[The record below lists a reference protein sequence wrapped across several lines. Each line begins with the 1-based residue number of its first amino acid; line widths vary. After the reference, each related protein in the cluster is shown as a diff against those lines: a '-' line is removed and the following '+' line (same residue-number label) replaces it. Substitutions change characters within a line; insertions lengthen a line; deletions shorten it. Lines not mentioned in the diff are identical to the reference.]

1 MNGRAKLYYEFESF
15 RLDPAE
21 RLLLRDGHPVSLTP
35 KAFDTLVLL
44 VQNSGHL
51 LEKDELLKS
60 IWPDTFVEEANLAN
74 NISLLRRLLGQGA
87 GGQQYIETQPKRGY
101 RFVAAVKEVRDDAS
115 EPDGEGVPA
124 GETPEAN
131 AVRTIAVLPFR
142 SLRQEESDEY
152 MELGITDVLITRLSN
167 INEIVIRPTSAVRKY
182 AALEQDPV
190 AAGRELQVGAV
201 LEGSIRKLADRYRI
215 TVQLVNVRDGIS
227 LWADKF
233 DQKCADIFDVE
244 DSISEQVAKALT
256 LRLSGEQKRVLAKRY
271 TGSTQAYHSYLKGR
285 YHWNKWNKEGFR
297 KAIEHFQ
304 QSIEHDPVYAL
315 AYTGLADAYGL
326 LGLNGLLSPKEAMP
340 RAEAAA
346 VKALEIDEGLAEAH
360 VPFACVRCWYHWDFA
375 GAEQEFKRAIELN
388 SNYAIAHQAY
398 ALYLTAMGRQAEA
411 QCEIQVAQRIDPLS
425 LALNAIEGFI
435 LYNAGEY
442 DRAIEQSVKT
452 IELDPNFHPAYERL
466 GDSYLQKGMLAE
478 AIAAFEKALALS
490 GRSLFTLAELGSAYA
505 RSGRREETESVLD
518 ELKERFNKAYVSA
531 WIYAGLGENDSAFE
545 WLEKAYEER
554 DSSIVYLKVDPRL
567 TRLRS
572 DRRFADLLRRINL
585 AT

>member
-1 MNGRAKLYYEFESF
+1 MNGRAKLYYEFDSF
-15 RLDPAE
+15 RLDPTE
-21 RLLLRDGHPVSLTP
+21 RLLLREGQPLSLTP
-35 KAFDTLVLL
+35 KAFDTLLLL

-51 LEKDELLKS
+51 LDKEQLLKS

-101 RFVAAVKEVRDDAS
+101 RFVAAVNEVRGDLS
-115 EPDGEGVPA
+115 EPESDSAPA
-124 GETPEAN
+124 GESWEAN
-131 AVRTIAVLPFR
+131 ADRTIAVLPFR
-142 SLRQEESDEY
+142 SLCEAADEY
-152 MELGITDVLITRLSN
+152 IELGITDVLITRLSN
-167 INEIVIRPTSAVRKY
+167 INEIVVRPTSAVRKY
-182 AALEQDPV
+182 ATLEQDPV
-190 AAGRELQVGAV
+190 AAGRELQVEAV
-201 LEGSIRKLADRYRI
+201 LEGSIRKLGDRYRV
-215 TVQLVNVRDGIS
+215 TVQLVTVRDGVS
-227 LWADKF
+227 LWAEKF
-233 DQKCADIFDVE
+233 DEECCDLFYIE

-271 TGSTQAYHSYLKGR
+271 TGSTEAYHSYMKGR
-285 YHWNKWNKEGFR
+285 YYWNKWNKEGFR

-304 QSIEHDPVYAL
+304 QSIEHDPAYAL
-315 AYTGLADAYGL
+315 AYAGLADAYGL
-326 LGLNGLLSPKEAMP
+326 LGLQGLLSPKEAMP

-346 VKALEIDEGLAEAH
+346 VKALEIDESLAEAH
-360 VPFACVRCWYHWDFA
+360 VPLAGVKCWYHWDFA
-375 GAEQEFKRAIELN
+375 GAEKEFKRAIELN

-398 ALYLTAMGRQAEA
+398 AMYLTVMGRHAEA
-411 QCEIQVAQRIDPLS
+411 QREIQIAQRIDPLS

-442 DRAIEQSVKT
+442 DRGIEQSFKT
-452 IELDPNFHPAYERL
+452 MELDPNFHPAYERL

-478 AIAAFEKALALS
+478 AVAAFEKAVALS
-490 GRSLFTLAELGSAYA
+490 GRSLFPLAELGSAYA
-505 RSGRREETESVLD
+505 RSGRKEETESVLD

-531 WIYAGLGENDSAFE
+531 WVYAGLGENDSAFE

-554 DSSIVYLKVDPRL
+554 DSSIVYLKVDPQL

-585 AT
+585 AP